1 MRLLTLLLFLPLFLF
16 ADVKVSSFAH
26 QDTRNQPKVGSAPYF
41 KGLILVGN
49 KGDLSPGGYE
59 EVHGIMTYHVDLPG
73 NIVNLKRSVR
83 TYYNHP
89 LNGETIA
96 AIKNRVIEYYGN
108 AGRPVVA
115 ISVPEQDV
123 TDGVL
128 QLIVTEGK
136 LGKVTCTGNKWFSE
150 KRLLEGIQLEPGQS
164 ISANLLDQNL
174 YWLNRN
180 PYRQIDAVYT
190 PGSLDGTTDIELIC
204 KDRLPLRVYG
214 GIDNTGNDVT
224 GNNRLFTGIHWGN
237 VFWTDQR
244 LSYQFA
250 TSSDFKR
257 FQAHTLYYE
266 IPLPKWQH
274 LLNIYGGY
282 SHVDADFPVPTLQK
296 IRFRTHGFSLQTSL
310 RYDITLRARK
320 NFLHEV
326 TWGFDFKRTNN
337 NLDLGGI
344 PIISKSN
351 VNLTQFQLGYNLG
364 YATPPLSLS
373 FEIEGYYSP
382 GKWISDQT
390 DENYQTLRPYA
401 KNQYVYS
408 RTALSLIYNFYQKWA
423 LHTTLRGQIA
433 SNNLLPSEEYGLG
446 GYNTVRGYKERI
458 VNGDEVFLMNLELR
472 TPPVSILNALA
483 GWQKFNDSFQFL
495 LFFDYGIAGAKR
507 SIPSQPKTSYL
518 TSIGPGVR
526 YNVIPYLTLRADWG
540 FQLHN
545 LHLGGPYQRLHF
557 SLSVGY

>member
-224 GNNRLFTGIHWGN
+224 GNNRLFT
-237 VFWTDQR
+237 
-244 LSYQFA
+244 
-250 TSSDFKR
+250 
-257 FQAHTLYYE
+257 
-266 IPLPKWQH
+266 
-274 LLNIYGGY
+274 
-282 SHVDADFPVPTLQK
+282 
-296 IRFRTHGFSLQTSL
+296 
-310 RYDITLRARK
+310 
-320 NFLHEV
+320 
-326 TWGFDFKRTNN
+326 
-337 NLDLGGI
+337 
-344 PIISKSN
+344 
-351 VNLTQFQLGYNLG
+351 
-364 YATPPLSLS
+364 
-373 FEIEGYYSP
+373 
-382 GKWISDQT
+382 
-390 DENYQTLRPYA
+390 
-401 KNQYVYS
+401 
-408 RTALSLIYNFYQKWA
+408 
-423 LHTTLRGQIA
+423 
-433 SNNLLPSEEYGLG
+433 
-446 GYNTVRGYKERI
+446 
-458 VNGDEVFLMNLELR
+458 
-472 TPPVSILNALA
+472 
-483 GWQKFNDSFQFL
+483 
-495 LFFDYGIAGAKR
+495 
-507 SIPSQPKTSYL
+507 
-518 TSIGPGVR
+518 
-526 YNVIPYLTLRADWG
+526 
-540 FQLHN
+540 
-545 LHLGGPYQRLHF
+545 
-557 SLSVGY
+557 